1 MDTGR
6 FGRLREL
13 LRVLPTAIVLWVGSR
28 FVFDLITS
36 KPQFWTSRERFVEF
50 LWNGAVFLP
59 LMVFI
64 LLIVIKQYDTG
75 NKA

>member
-6 FGRLREL
+6 LGRLREL
-13 LRVLPTAIVLWVGSR
+13 VRVLPAAIVLWVGSR

-36 KPQFWTSRERFVEF
+36 KPQFWTSRDLFVEF

-64 LLIVIKQYDTG
+64 LLLVSRQYNTG